1 MIMMNDKSAIKIL
14 SENRYPEG
22 ANVPTLHIEYLCPC
36 KNGKI
41 IYERVKGFNDDYA
54 YIECEE
60 CKEKYA
66 IIMGRGYL
74 WQLEKK
80 K

>member
-1 MIMMNDKSAIKIL
+1 MNDKTATVIL
-14 SENRYPEG
+14 SENKCSDG
-22 ANVPTLHIEYLCPC
+22 VSVPTLHVEYICPC
-36 KNGKI
+36 KKGKI

-54 YIECEE
+54 YIECKE
-60 CKEKYA
+60 CKEKYK

-80 K
+80 

>member
-1 MIMMNDKSAIKIL
+1 MNDKTATVIL
-14 SENRYPEG
+14 SENKYSDG
-22 ANVPTLHIEYLCPC
+22 VSVPTLHIEYICPC
-36 KNGKI
+36 KKGKI

-54 YIECEE
+54 YIECKE
-60 CKEKYA
+60 CKEKYE

-80 K
+80 